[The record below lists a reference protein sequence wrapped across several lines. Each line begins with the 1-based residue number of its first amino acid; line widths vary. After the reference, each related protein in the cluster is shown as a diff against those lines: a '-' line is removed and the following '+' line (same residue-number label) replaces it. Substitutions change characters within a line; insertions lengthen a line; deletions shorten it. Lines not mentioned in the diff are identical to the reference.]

1 MQAAP
6 TALSLFPVEIPLPPR
21 EATSLSSIAMLC
33 SLSISAWSG
42 YRYDKETSEEIA
54 QLHDAEKDAGRFN
67 KRLVPRNA
75 LKEITQAIGQARR
88 DHEFL
93 TLPWGDNGSRLLPGA
108 TYMEHTNLM
117 KQRKQEFE
125 VAVARFADGFE
136 NLVCSQGR
144 LGTLLKVEDYPGMT
158 DEGGRLRFVRPN
170 ELRTRFSFDTKIAP
184 IHDANDFRVAIGDEE
199 RERIKR
205 QIAQS
210 LEASIRVG
218 TRDLWQRL
226 YKAVAHMSVRM
237 NEYNA
242 AEEGN
247 RPKLYTSMVTNIVDI
262 VDVLPSLNIA
272 GDTDLN
278 RMAEEVRQALVVDTK
293 QLRKSESLRSEAA
306 QKAKDIAQRM
316 AAYMG
321 MPAGGPTTSGLV

>member
-1 MQAAP
+1 MSAAP
-6 TALSLFPVEIPLPPR
+6 LSLFPSEIPLPPR

-42 YRYDKETSEEIA
+42 YRYDKQTSEEIA
-54 QLHDAEKDAGRFN
+54 QLHGAENDAGRFN
-67 KRLVPRNA
+67 KRLVPGKA
-75 LKEITQAIGQARR
+75 LKEITSAIGQARR

-108 TYMEHTNLM
+108 TYMEHTALM

-125 VAVARFADGFE
+125 AAVARFVGGFE
-136 NLVCSQGR
+136 NLVCSQSR
-144 LGTLLKVEDYPGMT
+144 LGTLLKVEDYPGMIE
-158 DEGGRLRFVRPN
+158 DGGRLRFVRPR
-170 ELRTRFSFDTKIAP
+170 ELRNLFSFDTTIDP
-184 IHDANDFRVAIGDEE
+184 MHDPNDFRVAIGDEE

-210 LEASIRVG
+210 VEAAIRVG

-226 YKAVAHMSVRM
+226 YKAVAHMSQRM

-242 AEEGN
+242 ADGEN
-247 RPKLYTSMVTNIVDI
+247 KPKLYSSMVTNIVEI
-262 VDVLPSLNIA
+262 VDVLPSLNVA
-272 GDTDLN
+272 GDADLS
-278 RMAEEVRQALVVDTK
+278 RMAEEVRKALVFDTK
-293 QLRKSESLRSEAA
+293 ELKKSESLRSEAA
-306 QKAKDIAQRM
+306 QKATEIAQRM

-321 MPAGGPTTSGLV
+321 MPATGPTPSGLV